1 MKTHWILHEG
11 HKILYSDYSGLGSD
25 LDALA
30 KELAASEALCM
41 SQPDGSVLNLA
52 NVEGSFGTTQGI
64 EMLKKAALAKKHKMR
79 KTAVLGATG
88 VRALLAQGIAKIT
101 GTDIRYF
108 GNCDSAL
115 AWLVEK

>member
-1 MKTHWILHEG
+1 MIHQG
-11 HKILYSDYSGLGSD
+11 HKVLYSDYSNLGTD

-30 KELAASEALCM
+30 KELATSEELCL

-52 NVEGSFGTTQGI
+52 NVEGSFGTVQGV
-64 EMLKKAALAKKHKMR
+64 EMLKKAAVAKKHKMK

-88 VRALLAQGIAKIT
+88 VRALLAQGIAKVS
-101 GTDIRYF
+101 GTNIRYF
-108 GNCDSAL
+108 DDRESAL